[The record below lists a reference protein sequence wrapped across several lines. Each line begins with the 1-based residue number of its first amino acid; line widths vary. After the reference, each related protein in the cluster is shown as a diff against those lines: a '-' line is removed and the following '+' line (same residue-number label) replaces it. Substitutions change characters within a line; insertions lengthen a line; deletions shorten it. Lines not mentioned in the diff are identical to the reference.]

1 MVFNLPFLF
10 VLGGLLWLGATVLF
24 GISWVYLWLGL
35 PLGILLALGLSV
47 STRLYPVV
55 VRKWQFILSL
65 AGILT
70 FGLCLISDDYRFFW
84 WIFIGLTGVMVY
96 AIQKY
101 HSISDDED
109 HGWML
114 ILPEHRG
121 DYQPV
126 INPTRDGLD
135 VRWFQFG
142 LVSLLGLGLLVSAIG
157 FIWG

>member
-1 MVFNLPFLF
+1 MIGFWLVFFTDNNLFWLLFIFLT
-10 VLGGLLWLGATVLF
+10 VGAAHAEQTTQF
-24 GISWVYLWLGL
+24 T
-35 PLGILLALGLSV
+35 
-47 STRLYPVV
+47 ST
-55 VRKWQFILSL
+55 
-65 AGILT
+65 
-70 FGLCLISDDYRFFW
+70 
-84 WIFIGLTGVMVY
+84 
-96 AIQKY
+96 
-101 HSISDDED
+101 DED

>member
-1 MVFNLPFLF
+1 MPQKEHILAWTLIWVG
-10 VLGGLLWLGATVLF
+10 VLG
-24 GISWVYLWLGL
+24 VYLQVR
-35 PLGILLALGLSV
+35 SE
-47 STRLYPVV
+47 ST
-55 VRKWQFILSL
+55 
-65 AGILT
+65 A
-70 FGLCLISDDYRFFW
+70 
-84 WIFIGLTGVMVY
+84 IG
-96 AIQKY
+96 
-101 HSISDDED
+101 ED

>member
-1 MVFNLPFLF
+1 MPAIAAF
-10 VLGGLLWLGATVLF
+10 VLDWLVWDGFFWLG
-24 GISWVYLWLGL
+24 
-35 PLGILLALGLSV
+35 
-47 STRLYPVV
+47 
-55 VRKWQFILSL
+55 
-65 AGILT
+65 
-70 FGLCLISDDYRFFW
+70 
-84 WIFIGLTGVMVY
+84 FIGLAGLMALGTRKTKSTTV
-96 AIQKY
+96 
-101 HSISDDED
+101 DED

>member
-1 MVFNLPFLF
+1 MGVAFEYASKSS
-10 VLGGLLWLGATVLF
+10 AT
-24 GISWVYLWLGL
+24 G
-35 PLGILLALGLSV
+35 
-47 STRLYPVV
+47 
-55 VRKWQFILSL
+55 
-65 AGILT
+65 
-70 FGLCLISDDYRFFW
+70 
-84 WIFIGLTGVMVY
+84 
-96 AIQKY
+96 
-101 HSISDDED
+101 ED